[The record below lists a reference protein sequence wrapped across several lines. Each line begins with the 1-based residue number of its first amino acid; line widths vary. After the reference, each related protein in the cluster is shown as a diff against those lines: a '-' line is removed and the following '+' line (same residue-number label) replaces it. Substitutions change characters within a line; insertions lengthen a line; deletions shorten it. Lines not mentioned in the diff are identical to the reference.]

1 MGFIGRQPTASPL
14 TSADITDGIITA
26 AKLAPGAVEGV
37 TTGLI
42 IPWSSSTVPSGFL
55 ECDGSSVSTTT
66 YANLFAVVGYVY
78 GGSGASF
85 NLPDLRDRTAVHK
98 STNKSFA
105 TTGGANTVTPTGNI
119 SGSTGST
126 TLTSN
131 TIPSH
136 GHSFVSGASMMG
148 NNFANNTIQISF
160 PCLDRNT
167 SSVTS
172 QNTGGGQS
180 HDHNLSANFVGSAN
194 SVLQPYLTLM
204 YIIKT

>member
-42 IPWSSSTVPSGFL
+42 IPWSSSTAPTGFL
-55 ECDGSSVSTTT
+55 ECNGASVSTTT

-85 NLPDLRDRTAVHK
+85 NLPDLTDRTAVHK
-98 STNKSFA
+98 SSNKSFA
-105 TTGGANTVTPTGNI
+105 TTGGANTVSPTGNI
-119 SGSTGST
+119 AGSTGAT
-126 TLTSN
+126 TLSTAQIASHTHTIQGYTMCSN
-131 TIPSH
+131 AGVSFQIGASGAGSINGQPQTITIP
-136 GHSFVSGASMMG
+136 AS
-148 NNFANNTIQISF
+148 
-160 PCLDRNT
+160 
-167 SSVTS
+167 
-172 QNTGGGQS
+172 GGGQS
-180 HDHNLSANFVGSAN
+180 HDHTLSANFSGTAN